1 MNKLERF
8 FFLLLAVGCAVHSA
22 HAQDTRLYISRLRW
36 TLTIPGGYK
45 ISDTAAHIK
54 DFDKEVKWKD
64 QDISSFPNN
73 KLFNI
78 ENSPTCFM
86 GASLLPYDSA
96 KDGQWNAFVAKGNLL
111 TIKDVAVAPFT
122 LDTVSVTEVIAGMA
136 FNRMDI
142 TMRLQQQVLLRAID
156 LNRQFGDHALRISL
170 SYTRQED
177 ADKYMNILKTSVFA
191 H

>member
-1 MNKLERF
+1 MNKSIILV
-8 FFLLLAVGCAVHSA
+8 FLLSGVYCA
-22 HAQDTRLYISRLRW
+22 AQTDTRLYISRLGW
-36 TLTIPGGYK
+36 TLAIPGGYK
-45 ISDTAAHIK
+45 ISDTAVHIK
-54 DFDKEVKWKD
+54 DFDKEVKWKE

-86 GASLLPYDSA
+86 AASLLPYDST

-122 LDTVSVTEVIAGMA
+122 LDTVSVKEVIAGLE

-142 TMRLQQQVLLRAID
+142 TMKLQQQVLLRAID

-177 ADKYMNILKTSVFA
+177 ADKYMHILKTSVFA
-191 H
+191 R